1 MTRIY
6 VETKQEEKMKI
17 KNLTHKFTMIL
28 ASSLIL
34 FTCGNDQLSPELEEE
49 IIPLADLEMPADFTY
64 STKQDV
70 EVEVLARNISGQGI
84 SGVKLT
90 FYAVGNDGKEAELFS
105 GLTDSEGVFKRNV
118 ELSASL
124 EEVILRNDYIGLVNE
139 ISVPLRNNII
149 SVDYQNLPD
158 AIEDNEDGTLGKA
171 SLSYTLGYLGSYN
184 RWNGKPDYLEPGG
197 DIISQEFLNDVN
209 TSLPENN
216 PVPTAHPE
224 YLVDGNQINTTMTED
239 GDVWVT
245 FVHEGAGYK
254 NVLGYY
260 TYPSSNP
267 PQSVSDIDSV
277 TIIFP
282 NVSYQGSGGALNS
295 GDKVYLGYF
304 PMGTEIGWVLISNGW
319 RYGVGDGYRQ
329 LYSNP
334 DFNPEFQASKRQH
347 NVLLYDEA
355 RDLTVLGFED
365 LNREESS
372 DDDFNDALFYVTSNP
387 RSAIV
392 NEATVTITY
401 TGNDTDGDGINDPVD
416 DYPNDATRA
425 YDNFYPAENTY
436 GSLAFEDLWP
446 NRGDYDFNDLVVD
459 YYFTEVLNASNEV
472 VELKADFV
480 LKATGA
486 TYENGFGFEMGITP
500 DQITSISGS
509 SIVGSAVTL
518 AENGTEMNQAKAV
531 CMVFDNVYGLMP
543 RPEGFYVNTQL
554 GAPYVNPDTVNIVI
568 TFSEPQLSENLGTPP
583 YNPFIFVNQ
592 DRSREVHL
600 AEHPPTSLA
609 AETAYFGSG
618 DDNSDVSGYYKTYNN
633 LPWALDIVET
643 LSYPLERVTI
653 DQAHTFFIGWAETSG
668 SNYSDWF
675 KDKPGYRIPENL
687 Y

>member
-1 MTRIY
+1 MFTHNIY
-6 VETKQEEKMKI
+6 
-17 KNLTHKFTMIL
+17 NKFSLML
-28 ASSLIL
+28 AGSLIL
-34 FTCGNDQLSPELEEE
+34 AACSNDQLSPELEQE
-49 IIPLADLEMPADFTY
+49 IIPLAEREMPADFNY
-64 STKQDV
+64 STKQTVAVDV
-70 EVEVLARNISGQGI
+70 SARNTNGAGL

-90 FYAVGNDGKEAELFS
+90 FFARDEYGVETELFS
-105 GLTDSEGVFKRNV
+105 GLTDAKGVFKRQV

-124 EEVILRNDYIGLVNE
+124 DEVILKNSFIGLVNE
-139 ISVPLRNNII
+139 ITLPLFDNKL

-158 AIEDNEDGTLGKA
+158 AIENGNNDEWLGKA
-171 SLSYTLGYLGSYN
+171 SLSYVLGYLGGYSSATGDPY
-184 RWNGKPDYLEPGG
+184 YLTLPG
-197 DIISQEFLNDVN
+197 DNISQDFLNDVN
-209 TSLPENN
+209 SSLPENA
-216 PVPTAHPE
+216 PVPNAHPE
-224 YLVDGNQINTTMTED
+224 YLVDGNQINTSMTED

-245 FVHEGAGYK
+245 FIHEGAGYK

-260 TYPSSNP
+260 SYPSINP
-267 PQSVSDIDSV
+267 PLSVSDIDSV

-282 NVSYQGSGGALNS
+282 NVSYQGSGGSLSS

-304 PMGTEIGWVLISNGW
+304 PAGTEIGWVLISNGW
-319 RYGVGDGYRQ
+319 SGGVTDGYRQ

-334 DFNPEFQASKRQH
+334 DFNPESLAIKRQH

-365 LNREESS
+365 LNREQGS

-392 NEATVTITY
+392 NDATVTITY
-401 TGNDTDGDGINDPVD
+401 TGNDSDGDGVNDPVD
-416 DYPNDATRA
+416 DYPNDANKA
-425 YDNFYPAENTY
+425 YDNFYPAENTF
-436 GSLAFEDLWP
+436 GSLAYEDLWP

-459 YYFTEVLNASNEV
+459 YYFIEILNASNEV

-480 LKATGA
+480 LKASGA
-486 TYENGFGFEMGITP
+486 SYENGFGFEMGITP

-531 CMVFDNVYGLMP
+531 CMVFDNVYGIVT
-543 RPEGFYVNTQL
+543 RPEGFYVNTQVD
-554 GAPYVNPDTVNIVI
+554 APYVIADTVNILI
-568 TFSEPQLSENLGTPP
+568 SFTQPQTSLSLGTPP

-592 DRSREVHL
+592 ERSREVHL

-609 AETAYFGSG
+609 AGTNYFGSG
-618 DDNSDVSGYYKTYNN
+618 DDNSYVSGYYKTSNN

-653 DQAHTFFIGWAETSG
+653 DEAHNFFIGWAETSG

-675 KDKPGYRIPENL
+675 KDMPGYRIPENI

>member
-1 MTRIY
+1 MNVINISR
-6 VETKQEEKMKI
+6 K
-17 KNLTHKFTMIL
+17 L
-28 ASSLIL
+28 ALVVSSSLIL
-34 FTCGNDQLSPELEEE
+34 LACSNDQLSPEIEEE
-49 IIPLADLEMPADFTY
+49 IIPLADREMPADFNY

-105 GLTDSEGVFKRNV
+105 GLTNSEGVFKRNV

-184 RWNGKPDYLEPGG
+184 RWNGKPDYLESGG

-334 DFNPEFQASKRQH
+334 DFNPESQASKRQH

-543 RPEGFYVNTQL
+543 RPEGFYVNTQI

-653 DQAHTFFIGWAETSG
+653 DEAHNYFIGWAQTSG

>member
-1 MTRIY
+1 M
-6 VETKQEEKMKI
+6 
-17 KNLTHKFTMIL
+17 L
-28 ASSLIL
+28 AGSLIL
-34 FTCGNDQLSPELEEE
+34 AACSNDQLSPELEQE
-49 IIPLADLEMPADFTY
+49 IIPLADREMPADFNY
-64 STKQDV
+64 STKQEVDV
-70 EVEVLARNISGQGI
+70 DIYARSVNGEGL
-84 SGVKLT
+84 SGVMFT
-90 FYAVGNDGKEAELFS
+90 FYTKDEDGNETELFS
-105 GLTDSEGVFKRNV
+105 GLTDTKGVFRRSV

-124 EEVILRNDYIGLVNE
+124 DKVILRNNYIGLVNE
-139 ISVPLRNNII
+139 LTLPVINN
-149 SVDYQNLPD
+149 SLTVDFQYLPD
-158 AIEDNEDGTLGKA
+158 DIEDVPGDETLGKA
-171 SLSYTLGYLGSYN
+171 SLSYTLGYLGEYN
-184 RWNGKPDYLEPGG
+184 STTGDPYYLNSPG
-197 DIISQEFLNDVN
+197 DNVSQDFLNDVN
-209 TSLPENN
+209 TSLPENA

-254 NVLGYY
+254 NVLGFY
-260 TYPSSNP
+260 TYPSIDP
-267 PQSVSDIDSV
+267 PLTVSDIDSV

-282 NVSYQGSGGALNS
+282 NVSYQGSGGSLSS

-304 PMGTEIGWVLISNGW
+304 PAGMEIGWVLISNGW
-319 RYGVGDGYRQ
+319 SSGVTDGYRQ
-329 LYSNP
+329 VYSNP
-334 DFNPEFQASKRQH
+334 DFNPESEATKRQH

-365 LNREESS
+365 LNREQGS

-392 NEATVTITY
+392 NDETVTITY
-401 TGNDTDGDGINDPVD
+401 TGNDSDGDGVNDPVD
-416 DYPNDATRA
+416 DYPNDANKA
-425 YDNFYPAENTY
+425 YDNFYPAENTF
-436 GSLAFEDLWP
+436 GSLAYEDLWP

-459 YYFTEVLNASNEV
+459 YYFTEILNASNEV

-486 TYENGFGFEMGITP
+486 SYENGFGFEMGITP
-500 DQITSISGS
+500 DRITSISGS

-531 CMVFDNVYGLMP
+531 CMVFDNVYGIVT
-543 RPEGFYVNTQL
+543 RPEGFYVNTQTD
-554 GAPYVNPDTVNIVI
+554 APYVIADTVNIVI
-568 TFSEPQLSENLGTPP
+568 SFAEPQTSANLGTPP

-609 AETAYFGSG
+609 AGSDYFGTG

-653 DQAHTFFIGWAETSG
+653 DEAHNYFIGWAETGG

>member
-1 MTRIY
+1 MNVINISR
-6 VETKQEEKMKI
+6 K
-17 KNLTHKFTMIL
+17 L
-28 ASSLIL
+28 ALVVSSSLIL
-34 FTCGNDQLSPELEEE
+34 LACSNDQLSPEIEEE
-49 IIPLADLEMPADFTY
+49 IIPLADREMPADFNY

-105 GLTDSEGVFKRNV
+105 GLTNSEGVFKRNV

-184 RWNGKPDYLEPGG
+184 RWNGKPDYLESGG

-334 DFNPEFQASKRQH
+334 DFNPESQASKRQH

-543 RPEGFYVNTQL
+543 RPEGFYVNTQI

-568 TFSEPQLSENLGTPP
+568 TLFAILGGAAQI
-583 YNPFIFVNQ
+583 IF
-592 DRSREVHL
+592 L
-600 AEHPPTSLA
+600 A
-609 AETAYFGSG
+609 
-618 DDNSDVSGYYKTYNN
+618 N
-633 LPWALDIVET
+633 
-643 LSYPLERVTI
+643 
-653 DQAHTFFIGWAETSG
+653 FFISIYKVF
-668 SNYSDWF
+668 N
-675 KDKPGYRIPENL
+675 I
-687 Y
+687 

>member
-1 MTRIY
+1 MNIRNALHKVFILVTGALVI
-6 VETKQEEKMKI
+6 VACDTNQMGPEQEE
-17 KNLTHKFTMIL
+17 L
-28 ASSLIL
+28 
-34 FTCGNDQLSPELEEE
+34 P
-49 IIPLADLEMPADFTY
+49 IPLAEREMPPDFNY
-64 STKQDV
+64 STKKNL
-70 EVEVLARNISGQGI
+70 EVDILARNASSQGLG
-84 SGVKLT
+84 GVKLT
-90 FYAVGNDGKEAELFS
+90 FFSLEEDGQETELFS
-105 GLTDSEGVFKRNV
+105 GFTDSQGVFKRSV
-118 ELSASL
+118 ELPASL
-124 EEVILRNDYIGLVNE
+124 DQLILRNDFIGLVNE
-139 ISVPLRNNII
+139 IVLPLDDNDLF
-149 SVDYQNLPD
+149 VDYQNLPD
-158 AIEDNEDGTLGKA
+158 AIENESGQGSLGKT
-171 SLSYTLGYLGSYN
+171 SLLYTLGYLGSYN
-184 RWNGKPDYLEPGG
+184 SRTGKPNYLTAVG
-197 DIISQEFLNDVN
+197 DNVTQEFLNDVN

-216 PVPTAHPE
+216 PVPLAHPE
-224 YLVDGNQINTTMTED
+224 YLVDGNQINTTMSED

-254 NVLGYY
+254 NVLGCY
-260 TYPSSNP
+260 TYPSSDP
-267 PQSVSDIDSV
+267 PLSVNDIDSV

-282 NVSYQGSGGALNS
+282 NVSYQGSGGALTS

-304 PMGTEIGWVLISNGW
+304 PAGTEIGWVLISNGW
-319 RYGVGDGYRQ
+319 NNGVGDGYRQ

-334 DFNPEFQASKRQH
+334 DFNPESQASKRQH

-365 LNREESS
+365 LNREQGS

-392 NEATVTITY
+392 NDATVTITY
-401 TGNDTDGDGINDPVD
+401 TGNDSDGDGVNDPVD
-416 DYPNDATRA
+416 DYPNDATKA
-425 YDNFYPAENTY
+425 YDNFYPAENTF
-436 GSLAFEDLWP
+436 GSLAYEDLWP

-509 SIVGSAVTL
+509 RIVGSEVSL
-518 AENGTEMNQAKAV
+518 GENGTELNQEKAV
-531 CMVFDNVYGLMP
+531 CMVFDNVYGVIT
-543 RPEGFYVNTQL
+543 RPAGFYVNTQVD
-554 GAPYVNPDTVNIVI
+554 APYVTPDTVNIVI
-568 TFSEPQLSENLGTPP
+568 SFAQPQTSEFLGTPP

-592 DRSREVHL
+592 DRTREVHL
-600 AEHPPTSLA
+600 AGHPPTSLA
-609 AETAYFGSG
+609 ATSDYFGTG
-618 DDNSDVSGYYKTYNN
+618 DDNSDVSGYYKTSNN

-653 DQAHTFFIGWAETSG
+653 DQAHNFFIGWAQTSG

-675 KDKPGYRIPENL
+675 KDRPGYRIPENI

>member
-1 MTRIY
+1 M
-6 VETKQEEKMKI
+6 
-17 KNLTHKFTMIL
+17 
-28 ASSLIL
+28 
-34 FTCGNDQLSPELEEE
+34 
-49 IIPLADLEMPADFTY
+49 
-64 STKQDV
+64 
-70 EVEVLARNISGQGI
+70 
-84 SGVKLT
+84 
-90 FYAVGNDGKEAELFS
+90 GNDGKEAELFS
-105 GLTDSEGVFKRNV
+105 GLTNSEGVFKRNV

-184 RWNGKPDYLEPGG
+184 RWNGKPDYLESGG

-334 DFNPEFQASKRQH
+334 DFNPESQASKRQH

-543 RPEGFYVNTQL
+543 RPEGFYVNTQI

-568 TFSEPQLSENLGTPP
+568 TLFAILGGAAQI
-583 YNPFIFVNQ
+583 IF
-592 DRSREVHL
+592 L
-600 AEHPPTSLA
+600 A
-609 AETAYFGSG
+609 
-618 DDNSDVSGYYKTYNN
+618 N
-633 LPWALDIVET
+633 
-643 LSYPLERVTI
+643 
-653 DQAHTFFIGWAETSG
+653 FFISIYKVF
-668 SNYSDWF
+668 N
-675 KDKPGYRIPENL
+675 I
-687 Y
+687 